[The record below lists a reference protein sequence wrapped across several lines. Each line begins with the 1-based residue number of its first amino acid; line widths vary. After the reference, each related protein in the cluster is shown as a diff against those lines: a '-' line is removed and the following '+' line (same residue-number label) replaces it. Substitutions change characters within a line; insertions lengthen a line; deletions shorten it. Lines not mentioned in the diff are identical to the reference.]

1 MTVRNL
7 DRVFRPRS
15 IALIGASR
23 RPGALGHVM
32 ARNMVEAEFPGML
45 MAVHPEAD
53 SIEGIRC
60 WKDVAALPET
70 PDLAVIATPPETV
83 PGLVDALAKR
93 GAGGVVVIT
102 AGFSEGGRARG
113 QALQKAMCEA
123 ARPALL
129 RIVGPNCLG
138 IMVPQARI
146 NASFAHIAPPA
157 GDIACVAQ
165 SGAVIASV
173 LDWASERGIGF
184 SHLVSLG
191 DMADVD
197 FGDMLDWLAAD
208 ADTRAILL
216 YVEAVTAARKFMS
229 AARAASRAKPVIV
242 IKAGRHPEGAK
253 AVASHTGALA
263 GSDAVY
269 DAAFRRAGMLR
280 VGDLAELFDAA
291 ATLAVAR
298 EIRGDRLAILT
309 NGGGVGILATD
320 ALIDRGGRL
329 AALSAETIARLDAV
343 LPPTWSRGNP
353 VDIIGDATGE
363 RYAAGLAPLLA
374 DPGADAVL
382 VLNCPT
388 AIASS
393 TDAGKA
399 VADLAAGSTRPVLG
413 SWLGEA
419 GREDIRQRFATARIP
434 FYDTPESAVR
444 GFMHLV
450 EYRRA
455 QTQLMETPPSLPPGL
470 AADVDAVRV
479 TIAGVLAEGRSW
491 LTEPEAKSVLAAY
504 GVPVTPTRIAATP
517 DEAADLAAALG
528 LPAAVKILSPDITH
542 KSDIGGVALNLET
555 AGAVRDAAA
564 AMLQRIRAAA
574 PKARLTGF
582 TVQPMERRADAIELI
597 VGAKED
603 PQFGPAIL
611 FGHGGVAVEVLRDTA
626 IALPPLNLGLA
637 RELMARTRVN
647 ALLQGY
653 RDQPP
658 AAIDDIALALA
669 RVSQLVVDHAEI
681 AELDINPLLARPD
694 GVVALDARIRVVA
707 ATRPGTARLA
717 IRPYPSELET
727 VVELQDGSRM
737 KLRPVRPEDEPLFQ
751 ELFRKLSP
759 EAVRLRFFAPLKHL
773 THEFAARLTQI
784 DYDREM
790 ALVAVPADPAAAPEV
805 FGVARFAADPNI
817 ERAEYAVTVRS
828 DVTGRGLSVALMET
842 LIAYARK
849 RGLKELY
856 SHVLAENRRMLN
868 LCRRLGFEIE
878 RVEEDYALVMTRLD
892 LDALVAAAK
901 SR

>member
-7 DRVFRPRS
+7 DRLFRPRS
-15 IALIGASR
+15 IALIGVSR
-23 RPGALGHVM
+23 RAGALGQVL
-32 ARNMVEAEFPGML
+32 ARNMVEAEFPGLL
-45 MAVHPEAD
+45 MAVHPEID

-60 WKDVAALPET
+60 WKDVASLPEA
-70 PDLAVIATPPETV
+70 PDLAVIATPPESV
-83 PGLVDALAKR
+83 PGLVDALARR

-102 AGFSEGGRARG
+102 AGFSEGGRTRG
-113 QALQKAMCEA
+113 QALQQAMCEA

-146 NASFAHIAPPA
+146 NASFAHIAPRA

-173 LDWASERGIGF
+173 LDWASARDIGF

-208 ADTRAILL
+208 RDTRSILL

-229 AARAASRAKPVIV
+229 AARAASRTKPVIV

-298 EIRGDRLAILT
+298 EIKGDRLAILT

-329 AALSAETIARLDAV
+329 ATLAPETIARLDAA
-343 LPPTWSRGNP
+343 LPATWSRGDP
-353 VDIIGDATGE
+353 VDIVGDATGE
-363 RYAAGLAPLLA
+363 RYAAALAPLLA

-393 TDAGKA
+393 AEAGDA
-399 VADLAAGSTRPVLG
+399 VAALAEASTRPVLAC
-413 SWLGEA
+413 WLGEA
-419 GREDIRQRFATARIP
+419 GREDIRRRFATARVP

-444 GFMHLV
+444 GFMHVV

-455 QTQLMETPPSLPPGL
+455 QALLMETPPSLPAGFSAD
-470 AADVDAVRV
+470 AAAARSV
-479 TIAGVLAEGRSW
+479 IAAALAEGRFW

-504 GVPVTPTRIAATP
+504 GVPVTPTRTVTTP
-517 DEAADLAAALG
+517 DEAAQVAAALG
-528 LPAAVKILSPDITH
+528 LPAALKILSPDITH

-555 AGAVRDAAA
+555 AAAVRAAA
-564 AMLQRIRAAA
+564 EAMQLRVRAAA
-574 PKARLTGF
+574 PAARLVGF

-597 VGAKED
+597 VGANED

-637 RELMARTRVN
+637 RALMARTRVN

-653 RDQPP
+653 RGQP
-658 AAIDDIALALA
+658 AAAIEAIALTLV

-694 GVVALDARIRVVA
+694 GVVALDARIRVA
-707 ATRPGTARLA
+707 AAERPGAARLA

-727 VVELQDGSRM
+727 VVTLEDGSRM
-737 KLRPVRPEDEPLFQ
+737 MLRPVRPEDEPLFQ
-751 ELFRKLSP
+751 DAFRKLSP

-790 ALVAVPADPAAAPEV
+790 ALVAVPADPAALPEML
-805 FGVARFAADPNI
+805 GVARFAADPNG

-828 DVTGRGLSVALMET
+828 DATGRGLSVALMEH
-842 LIAYARK
+842 LIAYARR

-868 LCRRLGFEIE
+868 LCRRLGFEIG
-878 RVEEDYALVMTRLD
+878 RVEQDYSLVMTRLW
-892 LDALVAAAK
+892 LEKAEPAPAA
-901 SR
+901 R

>member
-7 DRVFRPRS
+7 DRLFRPRS
-15 IALIGASR
+15 IALIGVSR
-23 RPGALGHVM
+23 RAGALGQVL
-32 ARNMVEAEFPGML
+32 ARNMVEAEFPGLL
-45 MAVHPEAD
+45 MAVHPALE
-53 SIEGIRC
+53 SIAGITC
-60 WKDVAALPET
+60 WNDVAALPET

-93 GAGGVVVIT
+93 GVGGVVVIT

-113 QALQKAMCEA
+113 QALQQAMCDA

-146 NASFAHIAPPA
+146 NAGFAHIAPRD

-173 LDWASERGIGF
+173 LDWASARDIGF

-208 ADTRAILL
+208 QATHSILL
-216 YVEAVTAARKFMS
+216 YVEAVTDARKFMS
-229 AARAASRAKPVIV
+229 AARAAARVKPVIV

-298 EIRGDRLAILT
+298 EIKGDRLAILT

-320 ALIDRGGRL
+320 ALIDRGGGL
-329 AALSAETIARLDAV
+329 AALAPVTIARLGEK
-343 LPPTWSRGNP
+343 LPPTWSCGNP
-353 VDIIGDATGE
+353 VDIVGDAKGD
-363 RYAAGLAPLLA
+363 RYAAALAPLLA
-374 DPGADAVL
+374 DPGTDAVL

-388 AIASS
+388 AVASS
-393 TDAGKA
+393 AEAGES
-399 VADLAAGSTRPVLG
+399 VAALAQSSTRPVLAC
-413 SWLGEA
+413 WLGEA
-419 GREDIRQRFATARIP
+419 GREDIRRRFAAARVP
-434 FYDTPESAVR
+434 FFETPESAVR
-444 GFMHLV
+444 GFMHMV

-455 QTQLMETPPSLPPGL
+455 QAMLMETPPSLPAGFATD
-470 AADVDAVRV
+470 AAAARAVIDA
-479 TIAGVLAEGRSW
+479 ALAEGRAW
-491 LTEPEAKSVLAAY
+491 LTETEAKAVLAAY
-504 GVPVTPTRIAATP
+504 GVPVTPTRTAATP
-517 DEAADLAAALG
+517 DEAAQVAASLGFPAAL
-528 LPAAVKILSPDITH
+528 KILSPDITH

-555 AGAVRDAAA
+555 AAAVREAAQ
-564 AMLQRIRAAA
+564 AMLHRVHAAA
-574 PKARLTGF
+574 PNARLSGF

-597 VGAKED
+597 VGANED

-611 FGHGGVAVEVLRDTA
+611 FGQGGIAVEVLRDTA

-637 RELMARTRVN
+637 RALMARTRVN

-653 RDQPP
+653 RGQKP
-658 AAIDDIALALA
+658 AAVEDIALTLV
-669 RVSQLVVDHAEI
+669 RISQLVVDHAEI
-681 AELDINPLLARPD
+681 AELDVNPLLARHD
-694 GVVALDARIRVVA
+694 GVVALDARIRVAPA
-707 ATRPGTARLA
+707 ALPGTTRLA

-727 VVELQDGSRM
+727 TVTLQDGSRM

-751 ELFRKLSP
+751 DAFRKLSP

-790 ALVAVPADPAAAPEV
+790 ALVAVPPEPAAVQEII
-805 FGVARFAADPNI
+805 GVARFAADPNI

-828 DVTGRGLSVALMET
+828 DATGRGLSVALMES

-849 RGLKELY
+849 RGLRELY
-856 SHVLAENRRMLN
+856 GHVLAENRRMLD
-868 LCRRLGFEIE
+868 LCRRLGFEIH
-878 RVEEDYALVMTRLD
+878 RVEDDYSLVMTRLH
-892 LDALVAAAK
+892 LDADSGTP